1 MKAYVGM
8 QEGLDEQSS
17 SPTCLVSYLHQVLL
31 TLKIVQSHVR
41 FCRAM
46 LHASPSLLAQTFI
59 WWLLPLLV

>member
-8 QEGLDEQSS
+8 QEGLDDCSS
-17 SPTCLVSYLHQVLL
+17 SPCLVSYLHQVLL
-31 TLKIVQSHVR
+31 TPKIVQSHVR
-41 FCRAM
+41 LCRAM